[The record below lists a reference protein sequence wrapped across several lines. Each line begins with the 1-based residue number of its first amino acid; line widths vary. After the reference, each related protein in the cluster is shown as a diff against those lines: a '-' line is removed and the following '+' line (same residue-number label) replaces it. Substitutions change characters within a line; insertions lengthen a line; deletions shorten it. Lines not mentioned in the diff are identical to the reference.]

1 MLCFFQYKNET
12 STFLGVDLPRD
23 TVARSMD
30 STCMVRVS
38 ARARK
43 KETIKK

>member
-1 MLCFFQYKNET
+1 MLLFFQVKNET
-12 STFLGVDLPRD
+12 STFQGSGTPRD